1 MLGIPN
7 PVYFPFDNLKA
18 DALVFDSFSTT
29 TKAQNKGALSWLWD
43 LFSNTQTSTTPILI
57 PKYAENP
64 NDINL
69 AVSLQYGLA
78 RGIPHLQKFVQE
90 FSSKVY
96 KPPYANFATL
106 LHTGNTDGWVK
117 AVTTFCNPGEGVFT
131 SEWTYPSAIAS
142 MAPYG
147 IRAVPVAMDGQ
158 GMSSNALREVLVS
171 WDEQT
176 RGMSRCRF
184 HASET
189 LQARLNAIP
198 SIGLTSFTAFQLDRT
213 QQGL

>member
-1 MLGIPN
+1 MLGNPS

-18 DALVFDSFSTT
+18 DVLVFDSFSTT
-29 TKAQNKGALSWLWD
+29 TRTQNKGALSWLWD
-43 LFSNTQTSTTPILI
+43 LFSNTQTPTTPISI

-69 AVSLQYGLA
+69 AMSLQYGLA
-78 RGIPHLQKFVQE
+78 RGIPQLQKFVQE
-90 FSSKVY
+90 FSSTVY

-106 LHTGNTDGWVK
+106 LHTGNTDGWMK
-117 AVTTFCNPGEGVFT
+117 AVTTFCNPGEGVLT
-131 SEWTYPSAIAS
+131 SEWTYPSAITT

-147 IRAVPVAMDGQ
+147 ICAVPVAMDGQ
-158 GMSSNALREVLVS
+158 GMSSDGLREVLVS
-171 WDEQT
+171 WDEQA
-176 RGMSRCRF
+176 RGMSRCRV

-189 LQARLNAIP
+189 SQARLDAIP
-198 SIGLTSFTAFQLDRT
+198 SIDLTSFTVFRLDKT

>member
-1 MLGIPN
+1 MLGIPS

-18 DALVFDSFSTT
+18 DVLVFDSFSTT
-29 TKAQNKGALSWLWD
+29 TRTQNKGALSWLWG
-43 LFSNTQTSTTPILI
+43 LFSNTQTPTTPISI

-78 RGIPHLQKFVQE
+78 TGITQLQKFIQE

-96 KPPYANFATL
+96 KPPYANPATL

-117 AVTTFCNPGEGVFT
+117 AVTTFCNPGEGVLI
-131 SEWTYPSAIAS
+131 SEWTYPSAIAA

-147 IRAVPVAMDGQ
+147 IHAVPVAMDGQ
-158 GMSSNALREVLVS
+158 GVSSNALREVLES

-184 HASET
+184 HTSET
-189 LQARLNAIP
+189 SQARLNAIP
-198 SIGLTSFTAFQLDRT
+198 LLGLTSFTAFRLDRT